1 MSVNMGYG
9 VMRRII
15 GALGVIIGLGSTAWS
30 ADLPPSP
37 APPRAPA
44 VYVPAVLP
52 VYNWGG
58 VYVGINGGWGW
69 GNAKYT
75 ANAVDAFPGTTGS
88 LHDNG
93 GVVGGT
99 LGANFQAGAFVFG
112 VEGDWDYSGINTGTT
127 ASICTF
133 SGQCQTGNNWLAT
146 VRGRA
151 GYAADRVLFYLTAG
165 GAFANVQTT
174 FNGVKT
180 THTQSGWTAG
190 AGIEWAFADNWTA
203 KVEYLYVNLGNGSVN
218 CATAACIAASTPLG
232 GPPGPPIPVSVGLT
246 ENLFRVGVNYKFNF

>member
-1 MSVNMGYG
+1 MGCG
-9 VMRRII
+9 VMRRIVGI
-15 GALGVIIGLGSTAWS
+15 VCAIIGFGGSALA

-37 APPRAPA
+37 PPRAPA

-52 VYNWGG
+52 VYNWAGI
-58 VYVGINGGWGW
+58 YVGINGGWGW

-75 ANAVDAFPGTTGS
+75 ANAVGTFPGTTGS

-99 LGANFQAGAFVFG
+99 IGANFQASAFVFG
-112 VEGDWDYSGINTGTT
+112 IEGDWDYSGINTGTT

-133 SGQCQTGNNWLAT
+133 SGNCQTGNNWLAT

-151 GYAADRVLFYLTAG
+151 GYAADRVLIYLTAG
-165 GAFANVQTT
+165 GAFANVQTN
-174 FNGVKT
+174 FNGVTT

-190 AGIEWAFADNWTA
+190 AGLEWAFADNWTA
-203 KVEYLYVNLGNGSVN
+203 KAEYLYVNLGNGSVN
-218 CATAACIAASTPLG
+218 CATAACLAASTG
-232 GPPGPPIPVSVGLT
+232 TAIPVSVGLT
-246 ENLFRVGVNYKFNF
+246 ENLFRVGVNFKFSY

>member
-1 MSVNMGYG
+1 
-9 VMRRII
+9 MRRIVGI
-15 GALGVIIGLGSTAWS
+15 VCAIIGFGGSALA

-37 APPRAPA
+37 PPRAPA

-52 VYNWGG
+52 VYNWAGI
-58 VYVGINGGWGW
+58 YVGINGGWGW

-75 ANAVDAFPGTTGS
+75 ANAVGTFPGTTGS

-99 LGANFQAGAFVFG
+99 IGANFQASAFVFG
-112 VEGDWDYSGINTGTT
+112 IEGDWDYSGINTGTT

-133 SGQCQTGNNWLAT
+133 SGNCQTGNNWLAT

-151 GYAADRVLFYLTAG
+151 GYAADRVLIYLTAG
-165 GAFANVQTT
+165 GAFANVQTN
-174 FNGVKT
+174 FNGVTT

-190 AGIEWAFADNWTA
+190 AGLEWAFADNWTA
-203 KVEYLYVNLGNGSVN
+203 KAEYLYVNLGNGSVN
-218 CATAACIAASTPLG
+218 CATAACLAASTG
-232 GPPGPPIPVSVGLT
+232 TAIPVSVGLT
-246 ENLFRVGVNYKFNF
+246 ENLFRVGVNFKFSY